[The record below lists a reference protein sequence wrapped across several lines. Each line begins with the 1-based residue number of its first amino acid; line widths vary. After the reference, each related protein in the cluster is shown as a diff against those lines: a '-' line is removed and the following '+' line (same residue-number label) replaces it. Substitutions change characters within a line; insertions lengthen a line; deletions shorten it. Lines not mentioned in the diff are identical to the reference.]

1 MKPMDKETVLGFIKH
16 FKGSEDVFL
25 YGCCYWFAFILQ
37 ERFGGTMMYEPTENH
52 FVQEIGG
59 RLYDASG
66 DVTEKYT
73 SEYLMFWS
81 DMEQYDHLLYKRIVR
96 DCIRKE
102 PYND

>member
-1 MKPMDKETVLGFIKH
+1 
-16 FKGSEDVFL
+16 
-25 YGCCYWFAFILQ
+25 
-37 ERFGGTMMYEPTENH
+37 MYEPIENH

-59 RLYDASG
+59 RLYNASG

-102 PYND
+102 SYND

>member
-1 MKPMDKETVLGFIKH
+1 MDKETVLGFIKH
-16 FKGSEDVFL
+16 FKGSWDVFL
-25 YGCCYWFAFILQ
+25 YGMCYWFAFILQ
-37 ERFGGTMMYEPTENH
+37 ERFGGTMMYEPIENH

-73 SEYLMFWS
+73 SEYLMPWS
-81 DMEQYDHLLYKRIVR
+81 DVEQYDHLLYKRIVR

-102 PYND
+102 QYDD